1 MKKLI
6 SAVLAAVLVF
16 SLCGCTIKPEKSDI
30 TVGVLDELH
39 SFSPGIAS
47 GDAEALTAVNCYEG
61 LMRYNEDGSVSPAG
75 AIAYSVTS
83 DGLVYTFRL
92 NPSAV
97 WYISDGARSLLNGA
111 GINPDKFD
119 SRVTSADYV
128 ASLLRAL
135 KEKLPDYER
144 LLCIKGAE
152 EYAMGKC
159 TEEAVGLKGE
169 DDTTLIITLG
179 KPCSDILTALA
190 LPVALPE
197 SAAFRAAAGESYAQ
211 SPSSSVFNGPYYAE
225 SLSATGTVI
234 LRRNPDY
241 KGIANT
247 LNNGLTLYL
256 TGKKGVLETRF
267 NNGVYDIYRSK
278 TLENA
283 PEDSNAFACG
293 SRIWGMAFNCSSEY
307 IADPNLR
314 LALACD
320 TDFESIKKPD
330 FAKSEAEELIP
341 PNFTAGDRCF
351 FEIEEGFGKQFDLQ
365 NAVIYF
371 IKSDA
376 MKYAPI
382 ELKVSVPREY
392 ENTFKK
398 ICAQWEA
405 DFPEII
411 KTTLTLFDK
420 DDAEKIR
427 EEGNYDIAV
436 LPLAPD
442 YTTAVSALESVKKAP
457 CLFSSEKLDSLLG
470 KASAAS
476 AGEITDI
483 IYETQAHIIN
493 TAVFIPLFETREF
506 IYTSNAVSGFYA
518 SESGEL
524 LYFNGAEK

>member
-1 MKKLI
+1 MRCVLYERNMQSFFVTEAKMKKII
-6 SAVLAAVLVF
+6 SAFLAAVLIF
-16 SLCGCTIKPEKSDI
+16 SLCGCTIKTEKTDI
-30 TVGVLDELH
+30 TVGVLDELR
-39 SFSPGIAS
+39 SFSPGSAS
-47 GDAEALTAVNCYEG
+47 GDAEAITAVNCYEG

-75 AIAYSVTS
+75 ATAYSVTS

-97 WYISDGARSLLNGA
+97 WYISDGARSVLEGA
-111 GINPDKFD
+111 GINPEKFD
-119 SRVTSADYV
+119 NRVTSADYV
-128 ASLLRAL
+128 DSLLHAL

-144 LLCIKGAE
+144 LLCIKGAK
-152 EYAMGKC
+152 EYSSGKC
-159 TEEAVGLKGE
+159 TEEAVGIKSE
-169 DDTTLIITLG
+169 DDTTLVIALE
-179 KPCSDILTALA
+179 KPCADILTALA

-197 SAAFRAAAGESYAQ
+197 CAAFRAAAGENYAKT
-211 SPSSSVFNGPYYAE
+211 PSTSVFNGPYYAE

-234 LRRNPDY
+234 LRRNPEY

-256 TGKKGVLETRF
+256 TGKEAALKARF
-267 NNGVYDIYRSK
+267 NSGVYDFYRSESS
-278 TLENA
+278 ENA
-283 PEDSNAFACG
+283 DEGSNTFACG

-307 IADPNLR
+307 IADANLR

-320 TDFESIKKPD
+320 TDFESIKKPE
-330 FAKSEAEELIP
+330 FAKKEAEELIP
-341 PNFTAGDRCF
+341 SGYTVGDRCF

-382 ELKVSVPREY
+382 ELKVSVPYEY

-411 KTTLTLFDK
+411 KTNLTLFDK

-427 EEGNYDIAV
+427 EEGNYAR
-436 LPLAPD
+436 
-442 YTTAVSALESVKKAP
+442 
-457 CLFSSEKLDSLLG
+457 
-470 KASAAS
+470 
-476 AGEITDI
+476 
-483 IYETQAHIIN
+483 Q
-493 TAVFIPLFETREF
+493 
-506 IYTSNAVSGFYA
+506 
-518 SESGEL
+518 
-524 LYFNGAEK
+524 